1 MESRIRYKNL
11 NLERLVDP
19 SATISKNDCQK
30 ESDKAK
36 MSIPTNDTGTTG
48 MGYTNTQDLLLT
60 P

>member
-1 MESRIRYKNL
+1 
-11 NLERLVDP
+11 VDP
-19 SATISKNDCQK
+19 LAISKNDCQK

-48 MGYTNTQDLLLT
+48 MGYTNTQDLLLA